1 MRIVV
6 VRGPEMAGPFELIEG
21 TNVIGRDPT
30 ANVRL
35 PSRRVSRRHCVLV
48 LTEGRV
54 LVRDLDSANGIVEEG
69 GRRVKELELRP
80 NGRMQIGDFVLRL
93 EEPGVTDDFELEDD
107 PLTAEDDLHLDDEDE
122 DTPIPS
128 GPMPVLRHL
137 PRRMSGVPDP
147 GSATLDAFASNTA
160 KAGRGARPKAAPAA
174 AARPTVAPPLVA
186 TARPAA
192 PAPAPSAAARPP
204 VSATAPPAA
213 PKLAKPA
220 FPPPPVVD
228 TASPSLPPSFTVV
241 PPLADHP
248 TAETSSRFPPPIL
261 PFAPAAGG
269 FGGFAPAASRTEPP
283 PPPPPP
289 PLPTRDDP
297 TPLGTVPPPRPAPAP
312 AAVVPPTS
320 PLPAAPAPPPP
331 FLTKYADDPQS
342 ASEEAARASTRLP
355 AIKHAEPPRDAASG
369 VPWMLQAAAVL
380 LTVAGLVTC
389 APIGG
394 LFAQI
399 YATSSAAQEL
409 SLQRGEAIAEGL
421 GERNAEAIAT
431 GRAINLDASYV
442 LASAGVQEAAVTD
455 TAGTVL
461 APSQRAGTTLGR
473 HEVLLAAQ
481 EAHAVARAEG
491 EGGSFEIAAPIR
503 GEVTGGSGARSVV
516 GYAWV
521 RYDPSVTT
529 GEVVSPWLRTFAAFF
544 AVGAALAVLV
554 GGGWLLVFRPLQ
566 ALRDETEHAVLDHVD
581 KVVPSV
587 RWPLLE
593 ELASS
598 INRAIVRARGR

>member
-1 MRIVV
+1 M
-6 VRGPEMAGPFELIEG
+6 RGPEMAGPFELTEG

-35 PSRRVSRRHCVLV
+35 QSRRVSRRHCVVV
-48 LTEGRV
+48 LAEGRV

-80 NGRMQIGDFVLRL
+80 NGRIQIGDFVLRL
-93 EEPGVTDDFELEDD
+93 EDPGITDDLELEDD

-137 PRRMSGVPDP
+137 PRRISGVPDP
-147 GSATLDAFASNTA
+147 GSATLDAFASPVA
-160 KAGRGARPKAAPAA
+160 KAGRGARPQ
-174 AARPTVAPPLVA
+174 
-186 TARPAA
+186 PAA
-192 PAPAPSAAARPP
+192 PARSAPAPKLVA
-204 VSATAPPAA
+204 APPAA
-213 PKLAKPA
+213 PVPVAAQRPHTAPSAPPAPPRLEKPA

-228 TASPSLPPSFTVV
+228 TASPSLPPSFTHV
-241 PPLADHP
+241 PPLSDHP

-269 FGGFAPAASRTEPP
+269 FGGFAPAPARAEPFAPP
-283 PPPPPP
+283 PA
-289 PLPTRDDP
+289 
-297 TPLGTVPPPRPAPAP
+297 PPPRPPANEDSSP
-312 AAVVPPTS
+312 SVRPVAPPTPPS
-320 PLPAAPAPPPP
+320 PAPAPPPP
-331 FLTKYADDPQS
+331 FLPKYADDPQS

-355 AIKHAEPPRDAASG
+355 AMKHAEPARDPASG
-369 VPWMLQAAAVL
+369 LPWLVQAAAVL
-380 LTVAGLVTC
+380 FAVAGLVTC

-394 LFAQI
+394 LFAQV
-399 YATSSAAQEL
+399 YETSAAAEEL
-409 SLQRGEAIAEGL
+409 SLQRGEAITEGL
-421 GERNAEAIAT
+421 GHRNAEAIAT
-431 GRAINLDASYV
+431 GRAINLDAAYV
-442 LASAGVQEAAVTD
+442 LSSAGVQEAAVTD

-481 EAHAVARAEG
+481 EAHAVARAEA
-491 EGGSFEIAAPIR
+491 EGGSYEIAAPIR
-503 GEVTGGSGARSVV
+503 GEVTGGSGAQSVV

-521 RYDPSVTT
+521 RYDPSVTA
-529 GEVVSPWLRTFAAFF
+529 GEVVSPWLHGFAAVFVV
-544 AVGAALAVLV
+544 AAALGLLV

-566 ALRDETEHAVLDHVD
+566 ALRDETEHALLDHVD
-581 KVVPSV
+581 KVVPPV

-593 ELASS
+593 ELSSS
-598 INRAIVRARGR
+598 INRVIVRARSR